1 MDHMFD
7 RLQRRASSLQSSLD
21 KFLPMSLRTRQL
33 RNHHLA
39 KSSSLPT
46 VTDGQPSQGSP
57 LPRSESS
64 SLSERLRPKLLRW
77 VEFGA
82 QSIQVTEKCPVS
94 YMVLHVHV
102 HGTFQVFLVQIW
114 VKLLLALILSTSTH
128 FTVWK
133 SKVFIYVMNTF
144 YNHLDIPWLKCV
156 MTDIFC
162 PLLIHSAFHS
172 VTIGYYILQ
181 SWAITFCHQG
191 IWHFVVN
198 GFDILSSCIW
208 HPVIIGYY
216 IHAACTCSLKTYLHT
231 GRCKCQEGN
240 ICTAFD

>member
-102 HGTFQVFLVQIW
+102 HGTFQVFLVQKW
-114 VKLLLALILSTSTH
+114 VLRFWLNKV
-128 FTVWK
+128 TVGID
-133 SKVFIYVMNTF
+133 FIYKHSL
-144 YNHLDIPWLKCV
+144 YCLEEQSLHL
-156 MTDIFC
+156 
-162 PLLIHSAFHS
+162 
-172 VTIGYYILQ
+172 
-181 SWAITFCHQG
+181 CHEY
-191 IWHFVVN
+191 F
-198 GFDILSSCIW
+198 L
-208 HPVIIGYY
+208 
-216 IHAACTCSLKTYLHT
+216 
-231 GRCKCQEGN
+231 
-240 ICTAFD
+240 